1 MKNAFLKLAQE
12 KREAILNAA
21 FAEFG
26 ANDFDAASLDRIVA
40 AAGISKGGLYEYIA
54 SKEDLYL
61 HCVEEAWARLYR
73 YIKEAAAAAG
83 EPLPGDIL
91 ERFFGVA
98 KIAIGWYLKNP
109 SLLALIVRIA
119 RLPRDGLA
127 AQAKSI
133 FERHFAGVF
142 SGLDAA
148 RLAYPEEQLVDLV
161 KWLLAKTRRDVL
173 FEIAVGKSEGEVRA
187 AYLAE
192 WEFFCAVLKSGIYK
206 PPA

>member
-1 MKNAFLKLAQE
+1 MKNAFLKLPPE
-12 KREAILNAA
+12 KREAIEKAA
-21 FAEFG
+21 CAEFG

-61 HCVEEAWARLYR
+61 HCMEAAWTRLYR
-73 YIKEAAAAAG
+73 HINEAVASAG
-83 EPLPGDIL
+83 EPLPADIL
-91 ERFFGVA
+91 ERFACVS
-98 KIAIGWYLKNP
+98 KIAIEWYLDNP
-109 SLLALIVRIA
+109 LLLALIVRIA

-127 AQAKSI
+127 AQASKV

-142 SGLDAA
+142 SDLDAS
-148 RLAYPEEQLVDLV
+148 RLAYPQAQLVELI

-173 FEIAVGKSEGEVRA
+173 FEIAAGKPADAVRA

-192 WEFFCAVLKSGIYK
+192 WDFVCSVLKRGIYR
-206 PPA
+206 

>member
-1 MKNAFLKLAQE
+1 MKNAFLRLDPE
-12 KREAILNAA
+12 KREAIVNAA

-26 ANDFDAASLDRIVA
+26 ANDFDAASLDRVVA

-54 SKEDLYL
+54 AKEDLYL
-61 HCVEEAWARLYR
+61 HCVEEAWARLYQ
-73 YIKEAAAAAG
+73 YINAAVAASG
-83 EPLPGDIL
+83 KPLPGDIL
-91 ERFFGVA
+91 ERFLGVA

-109 SLLALIVRIA
+109 SQLALIVRIA

-127 AQAKSI
+127 ERAKSV
-133 FERHFAGVF
+133 FERHFSGVF

-148 RLAYPEEQLVDLV
+148 RLAYPEAELVELV

-173 FEIAVGKSEGEVRA
+173 FEIAAGKSEAEVRA

-192 WEFFCAVLKSGIYK
+192 WEFFCAVLRSGIYK
-206 PPA
+206 PPG